1 MYRYMFNIFEEISW
15 PQFAQMSHVAKLP
28 LQEQVTQYNQ
38 YLFQLEE
45 ARMNWIDTQSKGP
58 QGIVNIGLLAQQAFS
73 QALMD
78 EMAEN
83 GKVSVAISTKEV
95 NGLLYGV
102 TPIINLD
109 GNME

>member
-1 MYRYMFNIFEEISW
+1 MFNIFEEISW

-58 QGIVNIGLLAQQAFS
+58 QGIVNIGLLAQQEFDS
-73 QALMD
+73 GSNDYFLLQQQD
-78 EMAEN
+78 
-83 GKVSVAISTKEV
+83 GFGIIITK
-95 NGLLYGV
+95 Y
-102 TPIINLD
+102 ID
-109 GNME
+109 